1 METLLDDIRYAARS
15 LRRAPGF
22 TLVAVVTLALGIGA
36 NTAIFSVVNRLLFRP
51 FPFLDTD
58 RLVNVWATAPRGV
71 NDHNEAS
78 PADFRDWRAGA
89 QGFDHLVAH
98 VWWTANFTGGE
109 QPERIQGFRVSP
121 DYFDALGLRPLLGR
135 TFQAGDDEPGKD
147 ALVILSHGLWQ
158 RRFGGDA
165 EVIGTTVSINGISR
179 QVIGVMPPAVRYP
192 APAEAWAPF
201 SMTAEGWANR
211 RAHFLLVT
219 GRLKAGVTADQG
231 RAELATLGARLAE
244 QYPGTNTGWGVDIRP
259 LLSDSTRMIAP
270 MLYVLF
276 GAVGFVLLIACANV
290 ANLMLAR
297 ASGRGRELA
306 IRVALGAVR
315 VRIARLVLTESVL
328 LAVAGGVTGILIA
341 FWGVDLLVSL
351 VPPEHQRF
359 MAGVD
364 AVRIDGPVLAFAMGL
379 ALLSVLFFGLVP
391 SLRASRGGEDELL
404 RAGASSEGRGRHRLR
419 RSLVGIEVA
428 LALLLLVGA
437 GLTWRSFRFLGTVDP
452 GLDGR
457 GVALT
462 WFVLPGRVYSSE
474 SSMVRFTDALVGH
487 VAAIPGVRAAA
498 TTNIVPMCSCNST
511 SSFNVAGQEP
521 YPPGE
526 RPDVGWRVV
535 TPGYFA
541 AMGMTL
547 RAGRLFSETDR
558 AGSAPVVIVT
568 EAVSRR
574 WFPDGGALGRMLYLP
589 GDSTRP
595 AEVVGIIGDLRHDG
609 PVRPVSAEL
618 YLPQA
623 QRPENGLTI
632 VARTDGDPAPLLPL
646 LRRAVREVDADLPVY
661 DQTTMASVMNL
672 AVGPYRF
679 SMRLLAGLGLV
690 ALLLA
695 SVGIYGVIA
704 HLVSQRTREIGIRVA
719 LGGDEGT
726 VRRLVVRQGMA
737 PAFYGVLAGIAAA
750 LSLGSVLARL
760 TAGVSP
766 RDPVTLAAVAVLL
779 LAVALAACWVPAQ
792 RAARV
797 DPIEA
802 LRVD

>member
-1 METLLDDIRYAARS
+1 METLFDDIRYAARS
-15 LRRAPGF
+15 LRRSPGF

-36 NTAIFSVVNRLLFRP
+36 NTAIFSVVNQLLFHP
-51 FPFLDTD
+51 FPFLETD
-58 RLVNVWATAPRGV
+58 RLVNVWSTAPRGL

-89 QGFDHLVAH
+89 QNFEQLVAH
-98 VWWTANFTGGE
+98 AWWTANFTGGE

-121 DYFDALGLRPLLGR
+121 DYFAALGLRPLLGR

-158 RRFGGDA
+158 RRFGGDT
-165 EVIGTTVSINGISR
+165 EIIGTTVSINGIAR
-179 QVIGVMPPAVRYP
+179 QVVGVMPPSVRYP
-192 APAEAWAPF
+192 APAEAWAPLSF
-201 SMTAEGWANR
+201 TPEGWANR

-219 GRLKAGVTADQG
+219 GRLKEGVTIEQG
-231 RAELATLGARLAE
+231 RAELATLGAQLAS
-244 QYPGTNTGWGVDIRP
+244 QYPASNTGWGVDIRP
-259 LLSDSTRMIAP
+259 LLQDSTRMIAP

-297 ASGRGRELA
+297 ASGRSRELA

-315 VRIARLVLTESVL
+315 VRIARLVLSESVL
-328 LAVAGGVTGILIA
+328 LGLAGGVAGVLVG

-359 MAGVD
+359 MAGFD
-364 AVRIDGPVLAFAMGL
+364 AVRIDGPVLAFTMGL
-379 ALLSVLFFGLVP
+379 ALVSVLFFGLAP
-391 SLRASRGGEDELL
+391 SVRASRGGEDELL
-404 RAGASSEGRGRHRLR
+404 RSGASSEGRGRHRLR
-419 RSLVGIEVA
+419 RTLVGIEVA

-437 GLTWRSFRFLGTVDP
+437 GLTYRTFRFLGSVDP
-452 GLDGR
+452 GFDGR

-462 WFVLPGRVYSSE
+462 SFVLPTRTYPSE
-474 SSMVRFTDALVGH
+474 SSMVRFADALVER
-487 VAAIPGVRAAA
+487 VASIPGVRAAA

-511 SSFNVAGQEP
+511 SSFNVAGRPP

-526 RPDVGWRVV
+526 RPDIGWRVV
-535 TPGYFA
+535 TPGYFG

-547 RAGRLFSETDR
+547 RAGRLFTAADQ
-558 AGSAPVVIVT
+558 AGAAPVVIVT
-568 EAVSRR
+568 ETVSRR
-574 WFPDGGALGRMLYLP
+574 WFPDGGALGRLLYLA
-589 GDSTRP
+589 GDTTQP
-595 AEVVGIIGDLRHDG
+595 AQVVGIIGDLRHDG
-609 PVRPVSAEL
+609 PMRPASAEL
-618 YLPQA
+618 YLPQS

-632 VARTDGDPAPLLPL
+632 VARTDGEPAMLLPL

-661 DQTTMASVMNL
+661 DQTTMRSVMGL

-695 SVGIYGVIA
+695 AVGIYGVIA
-704 HLVSQRTREIGIRVA
+704 HLVAQRTREIGIRVA
-719 LGGDEGT
+719 LGGDQAS
-726 VRRLVVRQGMA
+726 VRSLVVRQGMA
-737 PAFYGVLAGIAAA
+737 PALVGVVAGLAAA
-750 LSLGSVLARL
+750 LSLGSVLSRL

-766 RDPVTLAAVAVLL
+766 RDPLTLAAVALLL
-779 LAVALAACWVPAQ
+779 LAVALAACWAPAQ